1 MIFAE
6 VASRV
11 GLLGKVNL
19 PREPGERARVERRKR
34 KGAEMGRL
42 YRATARKSPTKLRR
56 CLSRFALR
64 SLGEMHRGVGE
75 HRRRVAVSVLSSRFS
90 GNIGLI
96 ARPGRRRR
104 AFETRTPE
112 SVARLGKFADANAAQ
127 TRRTRGKAGWKPGV
141 YDVRRSF
148 LGELVLYLTTHQRR
162 VNAHLPTGVVCRQR
176 KQACGKKWLK
186 PLFPSVNAGCSYE
199 SVTG

>member
-56 CLSRFALR
+56 CLSHFALR
-64 SLGEMHRGVGE
+64 SLGEVHRGVGE
-75 HRRRVAVSVLSSRFS
+75 HRRRVATTVLSSRFS
-90 GNIGLI
+90 GDIGST
-96 ARPGRRRR
+96 A
-104 AFETRTPE
+104 
-112 SVARLGKFADANAAQ
+112 
-127 TRRTRGKAGWKPGV
+127 
-141 YDVRRSF
+141 
-148 LGELVLYLTTHQRR
+148 
-162 VNAHLPTGVVCRQR
+162 
-176 KQACGKKWLK
+176 
-186 PLFPSVNAGCSYE
+186 
-199 SVTG
+199 